1 MSKMKHSFKV
11 LLIIFI
17 SFGVYF
23 VLDDLYFKII
33 RTWFYGLTNQFGISH
48 LITYTLSGIPL
59 FLGAYFISRKTSL
72 IESFGLNK
80 SFINALLFS
89 IICTL
94 PMFIGFSVVFDFHPS
109 IPIDTI
115 LISIVAAGFFEELF
129 FRGFL
134 FGQIFKNTQLGF
146 IPSVFFGALY
156 FGLIHL
162 YQSNELMELVGIF
175 SITFL
180 GGILFAWVYTEWKYN
195 LWVPIFLHALMNL
208 SWELFSVSDNA
219 FGGLYSNLFRIIT
232 IAMIIGLTV
241 WYKEKNGMKLEVN
254 KNTIWINKFSVTS

>member
-1 MSKMKHSFKV
+1 MKHKKYV
-11 LLIIFI
+11 LLIVFV

-23 VLDDLYFKII
+23 VLDEMYFKVI
-33 RTWFYGLTNQFGISH
+33 RTWFYELTYQLGVSH
-48 LITYTLSGIPL
+48 ILTYTLSGIPL
-59 FLGAYFISRKTSL
+59 FVGTYFISHKTSL
-72 IESFGLNK
+72 FESLGLNK
-80 SFINALLFS
+80 SLINGLLFS

-94 PMFIGFSVVFDFHPS
+94 PMFIGFTVVFDFNPS

-146 IPSVFFGALY
+146 IQSVFFGALY

-219 FGGLYSNLFRIIT
+219 LGGLYSNVFRLIT
-232 IAMIIGLTV
+232 IGLVIGLTV
-241 WYKEKNGMKLEVN
+241 WYKKKNGMKLEVN